1 MSSKRLLVIG
11 GGMAGSMA
19 ALACRAKL
27 PESKVWVVQR
37 GWGETAMGGGIF
49 SSFRS
54 EDPSLGKEAADFLFQ
69 AMAQSGVP
77 LARLEGR
84 EIQLCTEKGVR
95 RGGEYSLRTQ
105 VRGHLGALPERVL
118 CLGFEEYLSFVPEWT
133 ARSIHPKWIS
143 ARLSSGFE
151 VHTGCSGIELS
162 AAAFA
167 KEWDDAE
174 KWPRLIGKISELCK
188 KRGAEAIALPPLCGL
203 DLSDPFIE
211 ELNRQTGVPCF
222 ELLGDHPSIPG
233 IRIQRGLSRAL
244 QDQKVTLY
252 SGSARMARVKER
264 SVLSVG
270 IETPRGIHEVELDF
284 LILASGS
291 FVSGGLRGF
300 SFDRGKNAGVVE
312 EPLLRLRLNAP
323 RFYQWWNEEFAQ
335 TQTLLQTGV
344 EVDGELAPM
353 GEEGAIL
360 YENALVTGA
369 LLGGRFGLGDAV
381 VTGYRAGLI
390 AAQRMAQK

>member
-1 MSSKRLLVIG
+1 MTKRVLVIG

-27 PESKVWVVQR
+27 PESEVWVVQR

-69 AMAQSGVP
+69 AMAQNGVA
-77 LARLEGR
+77 LARPKER
-84 EIQLCTEKGVR
+84 EIHLSTEKGMR
-95 RGGEYSLRTQ
+95 RGGGYSLQTQ
-105 VRGHLGALPERVL
+105 VRGHLSALPERVL

-143 ARLSSGFE
+143 ARISSGLEVRAGRSSFE
-151 VHTGCSGIELS
+151 LG
-162 AAAFA
+162 AAEFA
-167 KEWDDAE
+167 KEWDDAA
-174 KWPRLIGKISELCK
+174 KWSRLIEKISELCR
-188 KRGAEAIALPPLCGL
+188 KRGAEAVALPPVCGL

-211 ELNRQTGVPCF
+211 ELNRQAGVPCF

-233 IRIQRGLSRAL
+233 IRIQRGLIRAL
-244 QDQKVTLY
+244 KDRNATLH
-252 SGSARMARVKER
+252 SGSVRMARVKER

-270 IETPRGIHEVELDF
+270 IETSRGIHEVELDF
-284 LILASGS
+284 LVLASGS
-291 FVSGGLRGF
+291 FVSGGLRGI
-300 SFDRGKNAGVVE
+300 SFDHGKNAGVIE

-323 RFYQWWNEEFAQ
+323 RFSQWWDEEFAHAQ
-335 TQTLLQTGV
+335 ALLQTGV
-344 EVDGELAPM
+344 EVDGELAPI
-353 GEEGAIL
+353 GEDGVPL
-360 YENALVTGA
+360 YKNVMVTGA

-390 AAQRMAQK
+390 AARRMGA